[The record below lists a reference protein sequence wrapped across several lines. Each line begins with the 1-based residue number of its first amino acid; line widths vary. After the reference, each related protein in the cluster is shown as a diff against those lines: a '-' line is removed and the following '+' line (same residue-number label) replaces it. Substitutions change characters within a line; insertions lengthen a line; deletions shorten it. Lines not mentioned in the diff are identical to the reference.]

1 MTILVLWREEDL
13 VRESAAYARAFR
25 RRGVRVVGVETS
37 FPLNGDINQ
46 LLQRCPERPTLILH
60 PEFLPMLPWGLTA
73 VDIPTACFQID
84 TFAYTRRRISWSMV
98 FDLVFVF
105 HPGYDAEFQKAGHPQ
120 VHLIPH
126 AIDAS
131 IFSDEDFERVFEVGW
146 VGQTEGPLYQTR
158 ARLLPELSRT
168 FRMNEWSRR
177 YSQEETA
184 RAYLQSQVV
193 VNIGRDDFPQDANLR
208 VFEAMAAGALLI
220 TKLPSEL
227 TQLGFEEGVHFI
239 GYHEAREIVP
249 LVRKYLGEESTR
261 RRIVDVAR
269 EKVLCEYTYDH
280 RVDTILETT
289 EKCGRKLAAPARAWS
304 EEKVRLAYLD
314 YFAGNGALDYALA
327 ELLAIARRSLGNA
340 ARGTALLARAWARK
354 LRQ

>member
-1 MTILVLWREEDL
+1 
-13 VRESAAYARAFR
+13 
-25 RRGVRVVGVETS
+25 
-37 FPLNGDINQ
+37 
-46 LLQRCPERPTLILH
+46 
-60 PEFLPMLPWGLTA
+60 MLPWGLTE
-73 VDIPTACFQID
+73 VDIPTGCFQID

-105 HPGYDAEFQKAGHPQ
+105 HPGYDAEFRKAGHPQ
-120 VHLIPH
+120 AHLIPH

-131 IFSDEDFERVFEVGW
+131 IFSDDDFERVYEVGW

-158 ARLLPELSRT
+158 ARLLPEFSRT

-184 RAYLQSQVV
+184 RTYLQSRVV

-220 TKLPSEL
+220 TILPSEL

-249 LVRKYLGEESTR
+249 IVRKYLGEESTR
-261 RRIVDVAR
+261 RRVADVAR
-269 EKVLCEYTYDH
+269 NKVMGEYTYDR
-280 RVDTILETT
+280 RVDTILDTT
-289 EKCGRKLAAPARAWS
+289 EKYGRKFAAPARAWS

-314 YFAGNGALDYALA
+314 YFAGNGAFDCAST

-354 LRQ
+354 LRL